1 MSIERTYS
9 WRPDM
14 VSLPV
19 LADVLFLCDR
29 RCSCDCSINERVMLS
44 ASIACASVGVEI
56 HDLCPSELRVN

>member
-1 MSIERTYS
+1 
-9 WRPDM
+9 M

-56 HDLCPSELRVN
+56 CMYTICALRSCGSTDSTYIDAVC